1 MAADFDDPVFDE
13 DFVRSAVFTEPSA
26 RERAR
31 PPSRRER
38 RRSRR
43 SARRAA
49 GGRFRRRGETSH
61 RMAVFQLIGAV
72 LVLLA
77 ISIALWWWNSAP
89 RAEEPA
95 PPVGP
100 TITHSPA
107 PGPTPTGPTPT
118 GPAPTG
124 PATQTPP
131 TGIPEI

>member
-31 PPSRRER
+31 PPGRRER

-43 SARRAA
+43 GARRSGG
-49 GGRFRRRGETSH
+49 GGRFRRRRGREPSH
-61 RMAVFQLIGAV
+61 RLAVFQLIGAV

-77 ISIALWWWNSAP
+77 ISVALWWWNSAP

-107 PGPTPTGPTPT
+107 PAPTPS
-118 GPAPTG
+118 G
-124 PATQTPP
+124 PATQAPP
-131 TGIPEI
+131 TGIPEV

>member
-1 MAADFDDPVFDE
+1 MAADFDEPVFDE

-43 SARRAA
+43 AARRAGGRRPRREPTHRTAVLQVA
-49 GGRFRRRGETSH
+49 GG
-61 RMAVFQLIGAV
+61 V

-77 ISIALWWWNSAP
+77 ISFALWWWNSAP
-89 RAEEPA
+89 RDERPA
-95 PPVGP
+95 RPVGP

-107 PGPTPTGPTPT
+107 PAPTPT
-118 GPAPTG
+118 APDEEA
-124 PATQTPP
+124 PEKDAPP
-131 TGIPEI
+131 TEIPEV

>member
-31 PPSRRER
+31 PPGRRER

-43 SARRAA
+43 AARRAA
-49 GGRFRRRGETSH
+49 GGRFRRRRGRETSH

-77 ISIALWWWNSAP
+77 ISVALWWWNSAP

-107 PGPTPTGPTPT
+107 PAPAPTGPV
-118 GPAPTG
+118 PTG
-124 PATQTPP
+124 PATQAPP

>member
-43 SARRAA
+43 AARRAA
-49 GGRFRRRGETSH
+49 GRRLAPWRRGREPSH
-61 RMAVFQLIGAV
+61 RAAVLQVVGGV

-77 ISIALWWWNSAP
+77 ISFALWWWNSGS
-89 RAEEPA
+89 REQEPA
-95 PPVGP
+95 RPVGP
-100 TITHSPA
+100 SITHSPS
-107 PGPTPTGPTPT
+107 
-118 GPAPTG
+118 PAPT
-124 PATQTPP
+124 P
-131 TGIPEI
+131 